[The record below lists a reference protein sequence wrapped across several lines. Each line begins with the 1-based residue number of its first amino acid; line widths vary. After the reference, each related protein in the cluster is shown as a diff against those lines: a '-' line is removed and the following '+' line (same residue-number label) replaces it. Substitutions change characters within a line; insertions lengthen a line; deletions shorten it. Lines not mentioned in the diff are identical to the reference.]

1 MPHTNENPSQQNKE
15 ILESFA
21 KEFGHNL
28 FCKDF
33 PENEP
38 KTCRCDYTEFKDFL
52 LSTLEQKEKAL
63 EDYKKE
69 LREKVERLKLECDTV
84 GGRNL
89 WKL

>member
-38 KTCRCDYTEFKDFL
+38 KNCRCDYSEFQDFL
-52 LSTLEQKEKAL
+52 LSALQEQKDGIMQKLFEKTTDGQL
-63 EDYKKE
+63 LIKFEDVI
-69 LREKVERLKLECDTV
+69 KVIETY
-84 GGRNL
+84 
-89 WKL
+89 